1 MTFMA
6 NVLYVKVN
14 PQVDEASFSTR
25 LAQVFLDEY
34 KTANPTD
41 TVTTL
46 DLYKETVPFI
56 DGDVLAAWGKAGAGE
71 ELSAVELEKVTR
83 MGELVEQ
90 FLQADKVIFSAPMW
104 NLSFPPLMKAYID
117 NILIAGKT
125 FKYTENGPVGLASDK
140 KVVLLEARGGVYS
153 EGPAAELEFT
163 QSYLR
168 TVMGFIGV
176 QDFHLV
182 VAEGMAYTPA
192 EADNIL
198 AKASEKAKEVASTF

>member
-1 MTFMA
+1 
-6 NVLYVKVN
+6 
-14 PQVDEASFSTR
+14 
-25 LAQVFLDEY
+25 
-34 KTANPTD
+34 
-41 TVTTL
+41 
-46 DLYKETVPFI
+46 
-56 DGDVLAAWGKAGAGE
+56 
-71 ELSAVELEKVTR
+71 

-176 QDFHLV
+176 QDFQLV

>member
-1 MTFMA
+1 
-6 NVLYVKVN
+6 
-14 PQVDEASFSTR
+14 
-25 LAQVFLDEY
+25 
-34 KTANPTD
+34 
-41 TVTTL
+41 
-46 DLYKETVPFI
+46 
-56 DGDVLAAWGKAGAGE
+56 
-71 ELSAVELEKVTR
+71 
-83 MGELVEQ
+83 
-90 FLQADKVIFSAPMW
+90 
-104 NLSFPPLMKAYID
+104 MKAYID

-176 QDFHLV
+176 QDFQLV

-198 AKASEKAKEVASTF
+198 AKASERAKEVASTF